1 MNKNMIISNEQYHHS
16 KESIEGASALI
27 NNIKNGSFSKKF
39 LPNTSPNFT
48 GDLEH
53 EDYVSFKQF
62 LESTNG
68 KLLLNQL
75 EE

>member
-1 MNKNMIISNEQYHHS
+1 MNKQMIINNEQYRHS
-16 KESIEGASALI
+16 KKSLEGASALI
-27 NNIKNGSFSKKF
+27 NNIKNGSFTKKT

-53 EDYVSFKQF
+53 EDYVSYKQF

-75 EE
+75 GE